1 MDELEE
7 DFDNRGTFYCA
18 TCWSTWL
25 GEQEQG
31 QDDGWMVEGMTVA
44 TLVDMF
50 GNESKVRFQTV
61 LRLMLGG
68 QGETERLHRRWP
80 HTRLEWQVQG
90 KCKCEKIVSVLMSML
105 TWHRAGEGS
114 RGEVCRHV

>member
-50 GNESKVRFQTV
+50 GNQSKVSFQS
-61 LRLMLGG
+61 
-68 QGETERLHRRWP
+68 
-80 HTRLEWQVQG
+80 
-90 KCKCEKIVSVLMSML
+90 I
-105 TWHRAGEGS
+105 
-114 RGEVCRHV
+114 

>member
-50 GNESKVRFQTV
+50 GNQSKVSFQSISRQGLGEEGEMDRYIVVGLACGCEMALRASVNVKV
-61 LRLMLGG
+61 LLA
-68 QGETERLHRRWP
+68 
-80 HTRLEWQVQG
+80 V
-90 KCKCEKIVSVLMSML
+90 IMSML
-105 TWHRAGEGS
+105 TWHFAGEG
-114 RGEVCRHV
+114 GCGKV